1 MLPILEAKF
10 SLQDTAALA
19 GVSTSALYK
28 LIARGS
34 LTIAR
39 KNGGQ
44 FAFNFNDVV
53 AVAAFADL
61 MRVGIPAQAAD
72 KAACLISD
80 GELPNHL
87 HVRKRVEVWIVITRT
102 ADRDEVTIAY
112 GADKLRDALSAAA
125 SHVTVLVRLHSLT
138 AEIADAAEALREG
151 AR

>member
-1 MLPILEAKF
+1 MKILEAKF
-10 SLQDTAALA
+10 SLQDAAALA
-19 GVSTSALYK
+19 GLSTTALYK

-39 KNGGQ
+39 KNGGMFQ
-44 FAFNFNDVV
+44 FTFNDVV

-61 MRVGIPAQAAD
+61 MRSGIPASAAD

-87 HVRKRVEVWIVITRT
+87 QVRKRVEIWICITRT
-102 ADRDEVTIAY
+102 AERDEVATAW
-112 GADKLRDALSAAA
+112 GADKLRDVLTAAGGN
-125 SHVTVLVRLHSLT
+125 VTTLVRLHSLT
-138 AEIADAAEALREG
+138 AEIADAMRAEG